1 MIPEKVEYRLADYY
15 FMRDME
21 EDLEIRLSGAL
32 IDAIFKSNET
42 ISDDELVKIGI
53 KLINE
58 YLDSRRPDDE

>member
-15 FMRDME
+15 FMGDME

-32 IDAIFKSNET
+32 IDAIIKSNET
-42 ISDDELVKIGI
+42 ISDDELVKIVI